1 MISVLNNLDKPL
13 KVSNNRISSIKK
25 KTTKDTK
32 IFALIF
38 KNDIFFGTFKQRTG

>member
-25 KTTKDTK
+25 KP
-32 IFALIF
+32 
-38 KNDIFFGTFKQRTG
+38 KNKRHKNICFDF